1 MKIKLSIIALL
12 LCVFNIS
19 AFSQQ
24 GSVSFL
30 KMPCK
35 LLKGISERDFT
46 IYLPPGYNSNSDKKY
61 PVLYLLHGGGGANT
75 DWARFANLR
84 EVADSLINHGLAKA
98 MIIACPEAN
107 KDKMVWFN
115 DPEWMYED
123 YFFKEFVPYIE
134 SHYKA
139 LTDKKDRSVAGYSM
153 GGGASVVYGVH
164 HPELFNAAYGMSGYM
179 RRQPLEFLKNDP
191 LGEWRQQNVERNNPI
206 KAVAEGNDEQVKQ
219 WKTVRWYIDCGDDDF
234 TFDGNIDLIKSF
246 RTKGI
251 QYQLR
256 IRDGNHNWD
265 YWRPAMAEAIK
276 FAF

>member
-123 YFFKEFVPYIE
+123 YFCKVFFSYVG
-134 SHYKA
+134 SDAKA
-139 LTDKKDRSVAGYSM
+139 LSVLRGRYGCGYSM
-153 GGGASVVYGVH
+153 
-164 HPELFNAAYGMSGYM
+164 
-179 RRQPLEFLKNDP
+179 
-191 LGEWRQQNVERNNPI
+191 
-206 KAVAEGNDEQVKQ
+206 
-219 WKTVRWYIDCGDDDF
+219 
-234 TFDGNIDLIKSF
+234 
-246 RTKGI
+246 
-251 QYQLR
+251 
-256 IRDGNHNWD
+256 
-265 YWRPAMAEAIK
+265 
-276 FAF
+276 